1 MLSEELKDA
10 PFECV
15 PTTKVRVRCP
25 SDEMRVLAWLRG
37 VRPQIIAAEKR
48 FNVDRRAIAG
58 AIAWEA
64 LENPHPT
71 FFLWPGAGKV
81 HSVGYYSGT
90 HIPGIIGGPPS
101 SAESVEQMGYLKKQ
115 SWWYSRSAVLKTPTG
130 AIFYIAAIMRMG
142 ADLAENRGF
151 IINDKPD
158 LLTEFYQAWT
168 PDKWSANL
176 ASKPGPPRKL
186 EAPDR
191 MAVWVK
197 AHLSYLG
204 EAVGMP
210 SLVPACVNTR
220 TGEPVGQK

>member
-1 MLSEELKDA
+1 MLSGELKDA
-10 PFECV
+10 PLECV
-15 PTTKVRVRCP
+15 PTSRV
-25 SDEMRVLAWLRG
+25 RVLAWLRG

-48 FNVDRRAIAG
+48 FNIDRRAIAG

-64 LENPHPT
+64 LENSHAAFP
-71 FFLWPGAGKV
+71 LWPGPGKV

-90 HIPGIIGGPPS
+90 HIPAIIGGPLS
-101 SAESVEQMGYLKKQ
+101 SAESVEKMGYLKKQ
-115 SWWYSRSAVLKTPTG
+115 SFFGRIGTLKTPTG

-168 PDKWSANL
+168 PAKWSADL

-186 EAPDR
+186 GAPDR
-191 MAVWVK
+191 MAIWVK
-197 AHLSYLG
+197 SHLDFLE

-210 SLVPACVNTR
+210 SLIKACVDTR
-220 TGEPVGQK
+220 VNQPVDQK